1 VSGNFTHRSR
11 DTLNAAAVL
20 TSCCNKGSGMASR
33 REAVARQIPRLRR
46 YARALTRDDGE
57 ADDLIQDTLER
68 ALVRLDQ
75 WRDGDNPCKWMLSIL
90 HNLHVD
96 SLRRQSRR
104 PLHVGLENV
113 GFSGSASAADGAS
126 GCDVDR
132 ALQHMSIG
140 QRQVLL
146 LVGVE
151 GLTYAETAGVLGIP
165 IGTVMSRLA
174 RGRGRLRLLMACED
188 ALKGGQVA
196 SRRPRLAASRLPQ
209 GAAAWRPPPQRQ

>member
-1 VSGNFTHRSR
+1 
-11 DTLNAAAVL
+11 
-20 TSCCNKGSGMASR
+20 MASR
-33 REAVARQIPRLRR
+33 REAVVRQIPSLRR
-46 YARALTRDDGE
+46 YARALTRDDSE

-75 WRDGDNPCKWMLSIL
+75 WRGGDNPRKWMLSIL
-90 HNLHVD
+90 YNLHVD
-96 SLRRQSRR
+96 GLRRQSRR
-104 PLHVGLENV
+104 PMHVGLENV
-113 GFSGSASAADGAS
+113 GFSRSAAAADAAS

-132 ALQHMSIG
+132 ALQHMSAG

-174 RGRGRLRLLMACED
+174 RGRDRLRLLMACD
-188 ALKGGQVA
+188 GALSGGQVA
-196 SRRPRLAASRLPQ
+196 SRRSRLAASRRPQ
-209 GAAAWRPPPQRQ
+209 DAAAWRTPPQRQ